1 MTGSSRKN
9 STTVLTV
16 LIVAVV
22 FLLGSIG
29 GATAAVKINGK
40 DIKKNSIPLKALTK
54 DAVASLKGAK
64 GPQGPAG
71 PAGAP
76 AAKYWAVVNDAGGL
90 IRSSGGVTSNYT
102 TNGNTNKQY
111 QVRFPADITQCA
123 YQVTT
128 GDTDPI
134 GASMAVDGFVPAV
147 TRSTLDNNTI
157 AITLWLRNT
166 PNGNFVNTNM
176 GQSTIYV
183 TAFC

>member
-1 MTGSSRKN
+1 MASSSRTNTK
-9 STTVLTV
+9 TVLTV
-16 LIVAVV
+16 LAVAVV

-29 GATAAVKINGK
+29 GATAATKINGK
-40 DIKKNSIPLKALTK
+40 NIKKNSIPLSALSNDAVKALQGK
-54 DAVASLKGAK
+54 A
-64 GPQGPAG
+64 GPAGPAG

-76 AAKYWAVVNDAGGL
+76 AAKYWAVINEAGAL
-90 IRSSGGVTSNYT
+90 VRSSGGVTSSYI
-102 TNGNTNKQY
+102 TNGGSNKQY

-134 GASMAVDGFVPAV
+134 GAAFAVDGMVPAV
-147 TRSTLDNNTI
+147 ARSTIDSNTI

-166 PNGNFVNTNM
+166 PNGTYVTGNM
-176 GQSTIYV
+176 GQATIFV

>member
-1 MTGSSRKN
+1 MADSSHK
-9 STTVLTV
+9 TTKTVLTV
-16 LIVAVV
+16 VVVAMV

-40 DIKKNSIPLKALTK
+40 NIKKNSIPLSALSP
-54 DAVASLKGAK
+54 DAVKSLQGKA
-64 GPQGPAG
+64 GPAGPAG

-76 AAKYWAVVNDAGGL
+76 AAKYWAVVNDTGGL
-90 IRSSGGVTSNYT
+90 VRSSGGVTSQYI
-102 TNGNTNKQY
+102 TNGGTNKQY

-134 GASMAVDGFVPAV
+134 GAAFAVDGFVPAV
-147 TRSTLDNNTI
+147 ARSTIDNNTI

-166 PNGNFVNTNM
+166 ANGSFVTSSM
-176 GQSTIYV
+176 GQSTLFV